1 VPFGR
6 PSSTLVAPENQR
18 LLSPLAP
25 TGLVVHLLRCK
36 HKRGCKRV
44 PPGEDDRP
52 RQSRGGG
59 DVSAGRVPEEDRV
72 HRVAQVPG
80 GFLALP
86 STGPSREGFDHFLDL
101 CFVPLQKAA
110 HEPLRLGPRQSGHL
124 PKAGVRVDPRSPRG
138 VVQKGQR
145 DHDVA
150 VVLALLQD
158 RRRGQSS
165 SRRRQVASLPEPIDE
180 DRRRM

>member
-1 VPFGR
+1 MPFGR

-59 DVSAGRVPEEDRV
+59 DFSARRVPEEDRV

-110 HEPLRLGPRQSGHL
+110 HEPLRLGPRQRAATSRKKGSGSIPARL
-124 PKAGVRVDPRSPRG
+124 AAWCKKASETMM
-138 VVQKGQR
+138 
-145 DHDVA
+145 
-150 VVLALLQD
+150 
-158 RRRGQSS
+158 
-165 SRRRQVASLPEPIDE
+165 SR
-180 DRRRM
+180 